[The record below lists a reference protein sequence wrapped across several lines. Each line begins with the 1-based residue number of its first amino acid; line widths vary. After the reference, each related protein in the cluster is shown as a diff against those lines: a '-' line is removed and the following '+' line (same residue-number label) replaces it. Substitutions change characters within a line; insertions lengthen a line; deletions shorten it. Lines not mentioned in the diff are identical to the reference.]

1 MQTPTVDPV
10 VLWRTKRL
18 REVGFDRRLAST
30 VAEDPAYDLHAIL
43 DLVDCGCPAELAVR
57 IVAPIDGERGTC

>member
-10 VLWRTKRL
+10 VLWRRERL
-18 REVGFDRRLAST
+18 REVGFDRRLASA
-30 VAEDPAYDLHAIL
+30 VAEDCAYDLHAIL

-57 IVAPIDGERGTC
+57 IVAPIDGERRAS

>member
-10 VLWRTKRL
+10 VLWRRERL
-18 REVGFDRRLAST
+18 REVGFDRQLANT

-57 IVAPIDGERGTC
+57 IVAPIDGEWGTC